1 MGACHSDEYKIKNTN
16 YQLKLKQLE
25 TIIQSEEKRNF
36 RLLHRLDALSEANSD
51 LISKNN
57 ELLEERKK
65 LIADIKSSQRRLEK
79 LHKAFLTVEQP

>member
-1 MGACHSDEYKIKNTN
+1 MGICSSDDYELKSTN

-36 RLLHRLDALSEANSD
+36 RLLHRLEALSEANSD
-51 LISKNN
+51 LAVKNL
-57 ELLEERKK
+57 ELLEDRKK

-79 LHKAFLTVEQP
+79 LHKVFLTVEQP